1 MKQYEENNEKLIP
14 KIHRQ
19 ISDFLY
25 EEEGNISRGKI
36 LTVGSL
42 LLIAG
47 ILFSNEAFAAHRS
60 HSSHSSHR
68 SHSSHSSHK
77 SHSSHS
83 SGSHYSHSS
92 HSNSHSSH
100 SNVLPNF
107 NKPQTPLDTPVIK

>member
-1 MKQYEENNEKLIP
+1 MEGDKIENNKLIP
-14 KIHRQ
+14 KIHRK

-36 LTVGSL
+36 LTIGSL
-42 LLIAG
+42 LLITG
-47 ILFSNEAFAAHRS
+47 IIFSGEIFGA
-60 HSSHSSHR
+60 HSSHR

-77 SHSSHS
+77 SHSSHSSHS

-100 SNVLPNF
+100 SNVLPTF
-107 NKPQTPLDTPVIK
+107 NKPQIPPVTPTIN